1 MLYEAG
7 VVAGALT
14 CALFDPYS
22 VVVGA
27 SGGVYCIY
35 GVHIANLLL
44 NWSEMRHSLFNF
56 KVRLFLLL
64 AFNAYEFA
72 SATVYGTDGF
82 SYSAHLGGWFCGVA
96 LGLVALHDV
105 VHEHVYQRVL
115 KRGAALLFGAYALV
129 AIGWFW
135 AHFPTQ
141 FVTTHFTIRGI
152 SDVPCCWTALW
163 CNEAHPDAFARSDFE
178 VGAGVCA
185 ISRVSAVGADS
196 LGARRFPRA
205 ALPMQAIRRC
215 LDFRRSDPR
224 RRSVR
229 IE

>member
-1 MLYEAG
+1 M
-7 VVAGALT
+7 
-14 CALFDPYS
+14 
-22 VVVGA
+22 
-27 SGGVYCIY
+27 YCIY

-152 SDVPCCWTALW
+152 TDVPCCWTALW